1 MVFIIDI
8 VRGKQVMAVHRGRG
22 GNVRALGEDDG
33 LMSWGGGINE
43 TWMHQRHGLNEHGK
57 DGI

>member
-1 MVFIIDI
+1 
-8 VRGKQVMAVHRGRG
+8 MAVHRGRG
-22 GNVRALGEDDG
+22 EIVRALGDDGG

-43 TWMHQRHGLNEHGK
+43 TWIHQRHGLNEHGK